1 VVLACTA
8 IRSGRSPSTGQPR
21 SAAPPKGTTMAAR
34 TSSLERVPTYCALCV
49 SRCGAIATIEDGR
62 FVRLDPDPSHPTG
75 QALCAKGR
83 AAPELVQHRDRLR
96 HPLRRTRPKGDPDP
110 GWKPIGWDEA
120 RDLAAARLRELAAES
135 GPESVAF
142 SLVSPS
148 TSASDDSMAWVERL
162 ARTFGSPNL
171 VVAME
176 LCGWGRHFA
185 TTFTFGAPVPGRYL
199 PDLENAG
206 CILFWGYN
214 PNHAR
219 LSHATATLTAQKRG
233 ARLVVVDPRRT
244 GVAGRADAWL
254 QVRPGTD
261 GALALGLA
269 GVMIER
275 GWFDEPFVR
284 EWTNGP
290 LLVHPGTGRL
300 LRESDLAAG
309 GDPERYVAWD
319 RAADRPA
326 IYDPRRGC
334 NGPDADLAL
343 LGEHAVETAQGRVR
357 CRTAFELAAAL
368 CRAYTAERVEAIT
381 GVARADVE
389 RAARLLWE
397 ARPLAYYAWSGVE
410 MQTGSTQIA
419 RAIAQLSVLT
429 GSFDAR
435 GGNVL
440 FPAVPSPPV
449 AIASPP
455 PPGRPAVG
463 LGFAARPLG
472 PARWGYATTDELYR
486 GILERQPY
494 AVRGLVGFGAN
505 LLLSHGDVL
514 RGREALAALDFYVH
528 ADLFMNPT
536 AELAD
541 LVLPVASGFEREAL
555 KLGFEVSPEAQSL
568 VQLRRPV
575 AAPPGEARSDTEI
588 VFDLAVALGLDASFW
603 GGDVDAAYRHQLGP
617 SGLSLEWLRDHP
629 EGARVALET
638 RHRKFAEVSGG
649 VPRGFDTPTRKIEL
663 YSETL
668 HDHGHPPLPEY
679 EEPLVG
685 PVSRPDLVARYP
697 LILTC
702 TKHPLFCESQHRAL
716 PSLRRKAMDPEVELH
731 PRAAAERGIAAG
743 DWVRI
748 ETPDGSVRARARLN
762 DSLQPDV
769 VCGEHGWWQACPE
782 VGAPGYGPFDPDG
795 ANFNL
800 LIGNGAIDPI
810 SGSVPHRAYL
820 CQVRPAAVRPGR

>member
-1 VVLACTA
+1 MPA
-8 IRSGRSPSTGQPR
+8 G
-21 SAAPPKGTTMAAR
+21 KTT
-34 TSSLERVPTYCALCV
+34 SERIPTYCGLCV
-49 SRCGAIATIEDGR
+49 SRCGAIATVEDGR

-83 AAPELVQHRDRLR
+83 AGPELVHHPDRLK
-96 HPLRRTRPKGDPDP
+96 HPLLRTRPKNDPDP
-110 GWKPIGWDEA
+110 GWRRIGWDEA
-120 RDLAAARLRELAAES
+120 LRLTSSRLRALAAES

-148 TSASDDSMAWVERL
+148 TSASDDFMAWLERL
-162 ARTFGSPNL
+162 MRAFGSPNL
-171 VVAME
+171 VGAME
-176 LCGWGRHFA
+176 LCGWGRYFA
-185 TTFTFGAPVPGRYL
+185 TGFTFGAPVPGRYL

-206 CILFWGYN
+206 CILYWGYN

-219 LSHATATLTAQKRG
+219 LSHATATIAAQKRG

-244 GVAGRADAWL
+244 EPARRADAWL

-261 GALALGLA
+261 GALALGIA

-290 LLVHPGTGRL
+290 LLVRSDTGRL
-300 LRESDLAAG
+300 LTGADLAEG
-309 GDPERYVAWD
+309 GDPGHHVAWD
-319 RAADRPA
+319 RSADRPTL
-326 IYDPRRGC
+326 YDPHRGRYEV
-334 NGPDADLAL
+334 DAADLDLA
-343 LGEHAVETAQGRVR
+343 GERTLRTPKGEVR
-357 CRTAFELAAAL
+357 CRPAFALAAAR
-368 CRAYTAERVEAIT
+368 CRAYTPERVEAIT
-381 GVARADVE
+381 GVARGEVE

-410 MQTGSTQIA
+410 MQTSSTQIA

-429 GSFDAR
+429 GSFDAP

-440 FPAVPSPPV
+440 FPSIPAPAVGTEVPL
-449 AIASPP
+449 
-455 PPGRPAVG
+455 RPEHSAVG
-463 LGFAARPLG
+463 LGVADRPLG
-472 PARWGYATTDELYR
+472 PARWRHATTDELYR
-486 GILERQPY
+486 GILDRQPY
-494 AVRGLVGFGAN
+494 AVRGLVGFGSN
-505 LLLSHGDVL
+505 LLLSHGGVL
-514 RGREALAALDFYVH
+514 RGREALRALDFYVH

-541 LVLPVASGFEREAL
+541 LVLPVASCFEREAL

-575 AAPPGEARSDTEI
+575 AAPPGEARSDAEI
-588 VFDLAVALGLDASFW
+588 VFGLAVALGLGEHFW
-603 GGDVDAAYRHQLGP
+603 DGDVEAAHRHQLRP
-617 SGLSLEWLRDHP
+617 SGLSLEWLREHP

-638 RHRKFAEVSGG
+638 RYRKFAEEVDG

-668 HDHGHPPLPEY
+668 LAHGHPPLPEHQ
-679 EEPLVG
+679 EPLVG
-685 PVSRPDLVARYP
+685 PVSRPDLAERYP

-702 TKHPLFCESQHRAL
+702 TKHTLFCETQHRAL

-731 PRAAAERGIAAG
+731 PAAAAERGIAAG

-762 DSLQPDV
+762 ETLQPDV
-769 VCGEHGWWQACPE
+769 VSGQHGWWQPCPE
-782 VGAPGYGPFDPDG
+782 VGAPGYDPFGPDG

-800 LIGNGAIDPI
+800 LIGNGAIDPV

-820 CQVRPAAVRPGR
+820 CEIRPAGPPGAG